1 MATPQ
6 SKTKK
11 GGKKGGKT
19 PKSTLVNVPQGP
31 WAFATLIRKQA
42 GGLALPAIPKLG
54 LSGESYWICSLQ
66 RTVEGTEKTT
76 QLKTGNLLTLVDGTT
91 AIFLIMTLQNPGYQF
106 TVLGFKGNVNDCK
119 SKTIT
124 YQQIKSIGSVGQDS
138 AIWKAFTTWC
148 SLTKQPQYLAY
159 AQFDKPFTGSKP
171 RICALTEVIKQ
182 LCAVKPLALTESEI
196 ALAFGLPD
204 PSSPPSPSPTPSPT
218 PSPSPADNKPV
229 RKRKAP
235 EKFDEDLPKLH
246 KRPKASSS
254 RSHHLNSPSDAEMVF
269 FNDVPYRSLGDLH
282 RDARALLLQKD
293 EEIRFLNG
301 IIAEMKLQKAVV
313 DTSLENK
320 LELITYMKQQIETLQ
335 KQLATR

>member
-1 MATPQ
+1 MLMIASPKPLPTNKSNPLVLLAR
-6 SKTKK
+6 TLPF
-11 GGKKGGKT
+11 GKPLPPG
-19 PKSTLVNVPQGP
+19 
-31 WAFATLIRKQA
+31 
-42 GGLALPAIPKLG
+42 ALLPNSLN
-54 LSGESYWICSLQ
+54 ICMCL
-66 RTVEGTEKTT
+66 
-76 QLKTGNLLTLVDGTT
+76 
-91 AIFLIMTLQNPGYQF
+91 FFPF
-106 TVLGFKGNVNDCK
+106 TSHKFVR
-119 SKTIT
+119 
-124 YQQIKSIGSVGQDS
+124 
-138 AIWKAFTTWC
+138 
-148 SLTKQPQYLAY
+148 AY